1 MATKKERRLKKKQK
15 RMGTYIPKKLNERQ
29 RQLYRENL
37 ALVSEV
43 NRRMKGL
50 KNEGYSGTWASKK
63 LLKRID
69 TEVLKSWQKGKA
81 KARKDLTA
89 TQMMAV
95 NKAMRQFLASKT
107 SKARGIRE
115 TRQKTIDTLR
125 RTMSKIDEDEKY
137 TEEELENMLIS
148 EEDAEFYYDLFEDSD
163 HDFFAEKIGSS
174 ELNVIIGDTIDAKEN
189 LDDWLDR
196 LALYTK
202 IEDEDIKK
210 RAINLYNKHIK
221 KEIKNDNK

>member
-15 RMGTYIPKKLNERQ
+15 RMGIYEPKRMNERQ

-37 ALVSEV
+37 QLVSEV
-43 NRRMKGL
+43 NRRLKGL

-63 LLKRID
+63 LINRID
-69 TEVLKSWQKGKA
+69 TEVLDSWQKGKA

-115 TRQKTIDTLR
+115 TREKTIKSLQRTLSDDKHKLL
-125 RTMSKIDEDEKY
+125 T
-137 TEEELENMLIS
+137 N
-148 EEDAEFYYDLFEDSD
+148 EEDAEFFYEMFSDSD
-163 HDFFAEKIGSS
+163 HSFFAEKIGAS
-174 ELNVIIGDTIDAKEN
+174 ELDIIIKESIDAKDSE
-189 LDDWLDR
+189 DDWIKR
-196 LALYTK
+196 LGLYTK
-202 IEDEDIKK
+202 IQDEDIKQ
-210 RAINLYNKHIK
+210 RAINLYEKYIK
-221 KEIKNDNK
+221 

>member
-15 RMGTYIPKKLNERQ
+15 RMGTYIPKKMNERQ
-29 RQLYRENL
+29 KQLYRENL

-115 TRQKTIDTLR
+115 TRQKTIESLR
-125 RTMSKIDEDEKY
+125 RTLTREEDKELIDF
-137 TEEELENMLIS
+137 
-148 EEDAEFYYDLFEDSD
+148 EDAEFFYDMFGEDD
-163 HDFFAEKIGSS
+163 FDFFAEKIGSS
-174 ELNVIIGDTIDAKEN
+174 EMQMIIKDAIDEHDNIDDWIERLGIYRLTEN
-189 LDDWLDR
+189 LDM
-196 LALYTK
+196 K
-202 IEDEDIKK
+202 E
-210 RAINLYNKHIK
+210 RAIRLYNKYVK
-221 KEIKNDNK
+221 

>member
-15 RMGTYIPKKLNERQ
+15 RMGTYIPKKMNERQ
-29 RQLYRENL
+29 KQLYRENL

-69 TEVLKSWQKGKA
+69 TEVLKSWEKGKA

-115 TRQKTIDTLR
+115 TKQKTIESLR
-125 RTMSKIDEDEKY
+125 RTLSREEDGELIDF
-137 TEEELENMLIS
+137 
-148 EEDAEFYYDLFEDSD
+148 EDAEFFYDMFGEKDF
-163 HDFFAEKIGSS
+163 DFFAEKIGSS
-174 ELNVIIGDTIDAKEN
+174 EVQMIIKDAIDERDNIDDWIERLGIYRLTEN
-189 LDDWLDR
+189 LDM
-196 LALYTK
+196 K
-202 IEDEDIKK
+202 E
-210 RAINLYNKHIK
+210 RAIRLYNKYVK
-221 KEIKNDNK
+221 

>member
-15 RMGTYIPKKLNERQ
+15 RMGTYIPKKMNERQ
-29 RQLYRENL
+29 KQLYRENL

-115 TRQKTIDTLR
+115 TKQKTIESLR
-125 RTMSKIDEDEKY
+125 RTLSREEDGELIDF
-137 TEEELENMLIS
+137 
-148 EEDAEFYYDLFEDSD
+148 EDAEFFYDMFGENDF
-163 HDFFAEKIGSS
+163 DFFAEKVGSS
-174 ELNVIIGDTIDAKEN
+174 EMQMIIKDAIDERDNIDDWIERLGIYRLTEN
-189 LDDWLDR
+189 LDMR
-196 LALYTK
+196 
-202 IEDEDIKK
+202 E
-210 RAINLYNKHIK
+210 RAIRLYNKYVK
-221 KEIKNDNK
+221 

>member
-15 RMGTYIPKKLNERQ
+15 RMGTYIPKKMNERQ
-29 RQLYRENL
+29 KQLYRENL

-115 TRQKTIDTLR
+115 TKQKTIESLR
-125 RTMSKIDEDEKY
+125 RTLSKEEDGELIDF
-137 TEEELENMLIS
+137 
-148 EEDAEFYYDLFEDSD
+148 EDAEFFYDMFGENDF
-163 HDFFAEKIGSS
+163 DFFAEKVGSS
-174 ELNVIIGDTIDAKEN
+174 EMQMIIKDAIDERDNIDDWIERLGIYRLTEN
-189 LDDWLDR
+189 LDMR
-196 LALYTK
+196 
-202 IEDEDIKK
+202 E
-210 RAINLYNKHIK
+210 RAIRLYNKYVK
-221 KEIKNDNK
+221 

>member
-29 RQLYRENL
+29 KQLYRENL

-115 TRQKTIDTLR
+115 TKRKTIESLR
-125 RTMSKIDEDEKY
+125 RTLSKEEDGELIDF
-137 TEEELENMLIS
+137 
-148 EEDAEFYYDLFEDSD
+148 EDAEFFYDMFGENDF
-163 HDFFAEKIGSS
+163 DFFAEKVGSS
-174 ELNVIIGDTIDAKEN
+174 EMQMIIKDAIDERDNIDDWIERLGIYRLTEN
-189 LDDWLDR
+189 LDMR
-196 LALYTK
+196 
-202 IEDEDIKK
+202 E
-210 RAINLYNKHIK
+210 RAIRLYNKYVK
-221 KEIKNDNK
+221 

>member
-15 RMGTYIPKKLNERQ
+15 RMGTYIPKKMNERQ

-115 TRQKTIDTLR
+115 TKQKTIESLR
-125 RTMSKIDEDEKY
+125 RTLSREEDGELIDFD
-137 TEEELENMLIS
+137 
-148 EEDAEFYYDLFEDSD
+148 DAEFFYDMFGENDF
-163 HDFFAEKIGSS
+163 DFFAEKVGSS
-174 ELNVIIGDTIDAKEN
+174 EMQMIIKDAIDERDNIDDWIKRLGIYRLTEN
-189 LDDWLDR
+189 LDMR
-196 LALYTK
+196 
-202 IEDEDIKK
+202 E
-210 RAINLYNKHIK
+210 RAIRLYNKYVK
-221 KEIKNDNK
+221 

>member
-15 RMGTYIPKKLNERQ
+15 RMGTYIPKKMNERQ
-29 RQLYRENL
+29 KQLYRENL
-37 ALVSEV
+37 ELVSQV

-69 TEVLKSWQKGKA
+69 TEVLKSWEKGKA

-115 TRQKTIDTLR
+115 TKQKTIESLR
-125 RTMSKIDEDEKY
+125 RTLSREEDGELIDF
-137 TEEELENMLIS
+137 
-148 EEDAEFYYDLFEDSD
+148 EDAEFFYDMFGENDF
-163 HDFFAEKIGSS
+163 DFFAEKVGSS
-174 ELNVIIGDTIDAKEN
+174 EMQMIIKDAIDERDNIDDWIERLGIYRLTEN
-189 LDDWLDR
+189 LDMR
-196 LALYTK
+196 
-202 IEDEDIKK
+202 E
-210 RAINLYNKHIK
+210 RAIRLYNKYVK
-221 KEIKNDNK
+221 

>member
-1 MATKKERRLKKKQK
+1 MGRVNMATKKERRLKKKQK
-15 RMGTYIPKKLNERQ
+15 RMGTYIPKKMNERQ
-29 RQLYRENL
+29 KQLYRENL

-115 TRQKTIDTLR
+115 TRQKTIESLR
-125 RTMSKIDEDEKY
+125 RTLTREEDKELIDF
-137 TEEELENMLIS
+137 
-148 EEDAEFYYDLFEDSD
+148 EDAEFFYDMFGEDD
-163 HDFFAEKIGSS
+163 FDFFAEKIGSS
-174 ELNVIIGDTIDAKEN
+174 EMQMIIKDAIDERDNIDDWIERLGIYRLTEN
-189 LDDWLDR
+189 LDM
-196 LALYTK
+196 K
-202 IEDEDIKK
+202 E
-210 RAINLYNKHIK
+210 RAIRLYNKYVK
-221 KEIKNDNK
+221 

>member
-15 RMGTYIPKKLNERQ
+15 RMGTYIPKKMNERQ

-115 TRQKTIDTLR
+115 TKQKTIESLR
-125 RTMSKIDEDEKY
+125 RTLSKEEDGELIDF
-137 TEEELENMLIS
+137 
-148 EEDAEFYYDLFEDSD
+148 EDAEFFYDMFGENDF
-163 HDFFAEKIGSS
+163 DFFAEKVGSS
-174 ELNVIIGDTIDAKEN
+174 EMQMIIKDAIDERDNIDDWIERLGIYRLTEN
-189 LDDWLDR
+189 LDMR
-196 LALYTK
+196 
-202 IEDEDIKK
+202 E
-210 RAINLYNKHIK
+210 RAIRLYNKYVK
-221 KEIKNDNK
+221 

>member
-15 RMGTYIPKKLNERQ
+15 RMGTYIPKKMNERQ

-115 TRQKTIDTLR
+115 TRQKTIESLR
-125 RTMSKIDEDEKY
+125 RTLTDEEN
-137 TEEELENMLIS
+137 EELIDF
-148 EEDAEFYYDLFEDSD
+148 EDAEFFYDMFGDSD
-163 HDFFAEKIGSS
+163 HDFFVEKIGAS
-174 ELNVIIGDTIDAKEN
+174 ELDVIIKESIDANESI
-189 LDDWLDR
+189 DDWVKRLSRYHEINDLDAR
-196 LALYTK
+196 R
-202 IEDEDIKK
+202 
-210 RAINLYNKHIK
+210 RAENLYNKYIK
-221 KEIKNDNK
+221 